1 MSRTGFVGRI
11 PSVRDEGI
19 QLLYVQELT
28 EIGALP
34 VLLVRPEGDA
44 AGLMATARSVAAQID
59 GTVPIEIG
67 LMDQHLDRHVGPARV
82 LAALMSGISLLAW
95 GVAILGTYGLF
106 SQLVAS
112 RTREIGVRIALG
124 AGRSAILKSVLGRAV
139 VLGVIGVGVGLVLWR
154 LTGKLLGSLIYGVDV
169 TDPLVLTG
177 VSVSVLAVTSLASY
191 LPARRATRI
200 DPVSVLSRTARR

>member
-1 MSRTGFVGRI
+1 
-11 PSVRDEGI
+11 
-19 QLLYVQELT
+19 
-28 EIGALP
+28 
-34 VLLVRPEGDA
+34 
-44 AGLMATARSVAAQID
+44 MATARSVAAQID